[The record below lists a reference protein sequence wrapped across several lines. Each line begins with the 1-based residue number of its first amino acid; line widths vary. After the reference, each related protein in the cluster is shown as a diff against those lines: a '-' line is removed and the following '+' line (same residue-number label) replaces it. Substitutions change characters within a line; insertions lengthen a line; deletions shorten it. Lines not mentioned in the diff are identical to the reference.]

1 MFGSRYK
8 NDYETSV
15 KELSAIELVL
25 CEINDD
31 LDDYLKEKD
40 SEDDITKDLLQI
52 NNWALKNN
60 NISDRRAVRLTRLI
74 TNVSIIIKENAE
86 LRKQQI
92 DN

>member
-31 LDDYLKEKD
+31 LDDHLKEKD
-40 SEDDITKDLLQI
+40 SKDDIVKDLLRI
-52 NNWALKNN
+52 NTLALKNN
-60 NISDRRAVRLTRLI
+60 AISDRRAVRLTRLI
-74 TNVSIIIKENAE
+74 TNISLIIKENAE
-86 LRKQQI
+86 LRKEATT
-92 DN
+92 